1 MHSFGNVGPHFCMWV
16 FPKNHILHD
25 SRSVC
30 VSLVR
35 APDGWPSYI
44 RIKLFR
50 RFSNLTSEAKVVGG
64 VACVSG
70 HLVPGYWRCLEDGT
84 APEEVGHW
92 ELGLGF
98 YTPIALPV
106 CSPFLLCQDVR
117 GWGPHPA
124 APPVPTGL
132 QLQCLLLQGRLCPLG
147 FRPKETCK
155 LLHLGHLDK
164 AERKITNSVLGFYF
178 WIWFSF

>member
-1 MHSFGNVGPHFCMWV
+1 MHSFGYVGLHFCMWV
-16 FPKNHILHD
+16 FPKDHILHD

-35 APDGWPSYI
+35 APEGWPSYI
-44 RIKLFR
+44 RTKLFR
-50 RFSNLTSEAKVVGG
+50 RLPNLTSEAKVVGG

-70 HLVPGYWRCLEDGT
+70 HLVPGYWRCLEEWT

-92 ELGLGF
+92 SWTSAFTPPSHFLCALG
-98 YTPIALPV
+98 
-106 CSPFLLCQDVR
+106 FLLCQDVR

-124 APPVPTGL
+124 APPAPTGL
-132 QLQCLLLQGRLCPLG
+132 QLQCLLLHGKLCPLG
-147 FRPKETCK
+147 FRPKETRK

-164 AERKITNSVLGFYF
+164 RERKIKNSALGFYF